1 MVGEKHGSTSFRK
14 KLKLSR
20 ISFETAGTY
29 RVVAKGKYC
38 QFEKNVEVRVISK
51 YRSPPKP
58 RLNLRYILYLVLFEL
73 TWSRGSFLSFFL
85 EGWVDRKKDWEKISE
100 NATLKGSHW
109 FWAEHWTDTRKI
121 QNRSFSQMEYG
132 EQINWNSSSTAAKH
146 LEINLLRCWGIEQ
159 IGSFP
164 NLKRSWNTLSAG
176 GIMINYCCFV
186 QTNLTLEEAR

>member
-1 MVGEKHGSTSFRK
+1 MPKTFIEYLSSTVLVLIAVFLLSMVGEKHGSTSFRK

-51 YRSPPKP
+51 YSSLPKP
-58 RLNLRYILYLVLFEL
+58 RLNLKDKILYLVLFEL

-85 EGWVDRKKDWEKISE
+85 EGWVDREKDWEKISE

-121 QNRSFSQMEYG
+121 QNRSPR
-132 EQINWNSSSTAAKH
+132 WN
-146 LEINLLRCWGIEQ
+146 IW
-159 IGSFP
+159 
-164 NLKRSWNTLSAG
+164 W
-176 GIMINYCCFV
+176 
-186 QTNLTLEEAR
+186 TN

>member
-51 YRSPPKP
+51 YSSLPKP
-58 RLNLRYILYLVLFEL
+58 RLNLRYNIIFGFVWTDLISWLIFKLF
-73 TWSRGSFLSFFL
+73 SGRMG
-85 EGWVDRKKDWEKISE
+85 R
-100 NATLKGSHW
+100 GSHW

>member
-58 RLNLRYILYLVLFEL
+58 RLNLKDKILYLVLFEL
-73 TWSRGSFLSFFL
+73 T
-85 EGWVDRKKDWEKISE
+85 
-100 NATLKGSHW
+100 
-109 FWAEHWTDTRKI
+109 
-121 QNRSFSQMEYG
+121 
-132 EQINWNSSSTAAKH
+132 
-146 LEINLLRCWGIEQ
+146 
-159 IGSFP
+159 
-164 NLKRSWNTLSAG
+164 
-176 GIMINYCCFV
+176 
-186 QTNLTLEEAR
+186 